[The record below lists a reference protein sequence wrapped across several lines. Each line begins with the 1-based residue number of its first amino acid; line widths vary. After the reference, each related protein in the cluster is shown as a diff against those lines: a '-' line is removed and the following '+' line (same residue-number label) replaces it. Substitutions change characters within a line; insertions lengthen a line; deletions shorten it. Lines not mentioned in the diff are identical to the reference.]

1 MNDYSLMP
9 RPTILFT
16 TPVLHHPPIGGP
28 TLRIENSIK
37 SLSQIVNLYIYS
49 RVSPREM
56 GGSSA
61 IKFYQTYCQEFYL
74 SPFYLQ
80 KNSWLKKIKSL
91 PYRVINKVSRKF
103 LNKNIFHLHH
113 QESEND
119 YEHLLDVANQIQ
131 ADIIWLGYGNISYPL
146 LKYIKNNSNYKVVLD
161 TDSVWSRFI
170 LRGLPYANNE
180 KQYQQINQSGQ
191 DKIDEEKWGTKLADI
206 TTAVSEIDAEY
217 YQSLANNSQQ
227 ICLFSNVIDL
237 ESYQSIPPIPT
248 DFKNP
253 SIYLAGTFSP
263 DSPMDDAARW
273 VINQVLPLIRQQI
286 PNIHF
291 YIIGNGSDTTLSD
304 IQDSQITITG
314 KLESVL
320 PYLCHVNVALV
331 PLRFESGTRF
341 KILEAGACK
350 IPVVS
355 TTLGAEGIPV
365 TNEYDILIADEPQEF
380 AEAMLKLIR
389 DKELAEKVSTNLHN
403 LIQQKYSISSLVD
416 EGKEI
421 LDQLLK

>member
-1 MNDYSLMP
+1 MT

-16 TPVLHHPPIGGP
+16 TPVLHHPPVGGP

-37 SLSQIVNLYIYS
+37 SLSQIATLYIYS
-49 RVSPREM
+49 RVSPKEM
-56 GGSSA
+56 GGNSA
-61 IKFYQTYCQEFYL
+61 IKFYQTYCQKFYL
-74 SPFYLQ
+74 SPFYSQ
-80 KNSWLKKIKSL
+80 KKSWFKKLKSL
-91 PYRVINKVSRKF
+91 PFKFINKVSRKF
-103 LNKNIFHLHH
+103 LKKNIFHPHL
-113 QESEND
+113 QESEKEYKN
-119 YEHLLDVANQIQ
+119 LLDVADQIQ

-146 LKYIKNNSNYKVVLD
+146 LKYIKSNSTYKVVLD

-170 LRGLPYANNE
+170 LRGLPYANSE

-191 DKIDEEKWGTKLADI
+191 DKTDEEKWGTKLADI

-217 YQSLANNSQQ
+217 YLSLANDSHQ
-227 ICLFSNVIDL
+227 ICLFSNVIDF

-248 DFKNP
+248 GFKNP

-273 VINQVLPLIRQQI
+273 VINQVLPLIRRQI

-365 TNEYDILIADEPQEF
+365 NNEHDILIANEPEEF
-380 AEAMLKLIR
+380 AEAILKLI
-389 DKELAEKVSTNLHN
+389 KNQELAKQISTNLYN
-403 LIQQKYSISSLVD
+403 LIQEKYSINSLVK
-416 EGKEI
+416 EGQEI
-421 LDQLLK
+421 LGKISKLS